1 MSIWPDSLRIADN
14 LFYLRTMKYILFI
27 VAISVI
33 CLACEMDRIYE
44 QNHTI
49 PNNQW
54 YIDSIP
60 SFTFNIDDS
69 TAAYNIYYN
78 VRNAN
83 SYPYYNLYLTYYLL
97 DAEGNQLSARLQEL
111 TLLDPKTGK
120 PLGNGLGDIFD
131 HQIVALPKFR
141 FPKTGTYTMKI
152 KQYMRQDPLPDIMSV
167 GIRVEKASGS

>member
-1 MSIWPDSLRIADN
+1 
-14 LFYLRTMKYILFI
+14 MKYILFV
-27 VAISVI
+27 VAISTI
-33 CLACEMDRIYE
+33 FFACDSDRVYE

-60 SFTFNIDDS
+60 SFTFTITDS

-78 VRNAN
+78 IRNAN

-97 DAEGNQLSARLQEL
+97 DEEGNQVSARLQEL

-131 HQIVALPKFR
+131 HQIVALPNFK
-141 FPKTGTYTMKI
+141 FPKAGTYTI
-152 KQYMRQDPLPDIMSV
+152 RLKQYMRQDPLPSIMSV
-167 GIRVEKASGS
+167 GIRVEQAEGS

>member
-1 MSIWPDSLRIADN
+1 
-14 LFYLRTMKYILFI
+14 MKYILF
-27 VAISVI
+27 VLAISAL
-33 CLACEMDRIYE
+33 CFACDPDRVYE

-60 SFTFNIDDS
+60 SFTFTIDDIK
-69 TAAYNIYYN
+69 TPYTIYYN

-131 HQIVALPKFR
+131 HQIVALPNYR
-141 FPKTGTYTMKI
+141 FPKAGTYTIKL
-152 KQYMRQDPLPDIMSV
+152 KQYMRQDPLPAIMSV
-167 GIRVEKASGS
+167 GIRVEKASGSW

>member
-1 MSIWPDSLRIADN
+1 
-14 LFYLRTMKYILFI
+14 MKYLFVI
-27 VAISVI
+27 FISLI
-33 CLACEMDRIYE
+33 CLACDPDRVYE

-60 SFTFNIDDS
+60 SFTFTVEDTTS
-69 TAAYNIYYN
+69 AYNIYYN

-97 DAEGNQLSARLQEL
+97 DEQGNQISARLQEL
-111 TLLDPKTGK
+111 TLLDAKTGK

-131 HQIVALPKFR
+131 HQIVALPNYKFN
-141 FPKTGTYTMKI
+141 KKGNYTIKL